1 MTPASPSATGT
12 LMPAFLPIVAVL
24 LAGIG
29 VALQPPTNAALAKAG
44 GSVVL
49 ASLISFAVGTAIL
62 LAAWLAIGRPA
73 EAGLRAAPAWA
84 WLGGLYG
91 ACFVAALAF
100 AVPRLGLAVTL
111 TVAIASQLGA
121 ALLLDRTGALGLQAT
136 PLSLPRVGG
145 VALVIAGVLLMRRG

>member
-1 MTPASPSATGT
+1 MSA
-12 LMPAFLPIVAVL
+12 LFPVLAVL

-62 LAAWLAIGRPA
+62 LAAWLATRQGQLS
-73 EAGLRAAPAWA
+73 GLRDAPAWT

-100 AVPRLGLAVTL
+100 AAPKLGLASTL
-111 TVAIASQLGA
+111 TIAIASQVVA
-121 ALLLDRTGALGLQAT
+121 ALALDRMGALGLAQT
-136 PLSLPRVGG
+136 PLSVGRVAGA
-145 VALVIAGVLLMRRG
+145 ALVIAGAVLVRKG

>member
-1 MTPASPSATGT
+1 MSA
-12 LMPAFLPIVAVL
+12 LFPVLAVL

-62 LAAWLAIGRPA
+62 LAAWLASRQGHLS
-73 EAGLRAAPAWA
+73 GLRDAPAWT

-100 AVPRLGLAVTL
+100 AAPKLGLASTL
-111 TVAIASQLGA
+111 TIAIASQVVA
-121 ALLLDRTGALGLQAT
+121 ALALDRMGALGLAQT
-136 PLSLPRVGG
+136 PLSVGRVAGA
-145 VALVIAGVLLMRRG
+145 ALVIAGAVLVRKG